1 MTDLTA
7 VGVHVFAGG
16 FSLGIG
22 PYFTVTDHLE
32 GAATWERTVKHN
44 LPTVRQW
51 NPKTQWPVDRLRKD
65 PPALLYANPPCAPFS
80 SIGGRSFGRH
90 WSVDPR
96 LGCWEDVVGLV
107 EVVRPTVVLSESVPA
122 IESYGKPFL
131 DTVVRRLGDAGYGV
145 TVVRHNAK
153 FYGLPQSRQ
162 RTMGVASLVR
172 LDWPLPLP
180 VRVTVGDALV
190 GLADPGLIGRTPEYW
205 EELLPAVLPGEKLRS
220 AIARLGVTPPAGGKV
235 NFISAKLDPT
245 TVAGA
250 IVRSSLYHWTEPRR
264 LGLNEFKRLSG
275 YPDDFEMIP
284 PEPKFLFQAVLPPV
298 ARWFSGVA
306 HAGITRG
313 APSDTGGPVVL
324 SVLARGR
331 GRSDFWV
338 CVEERPYEFGVG

>member
-96 LGCWEDVVGLV
+96 LGCWGGVCRVGWAARGLSG
-107 EVVRPTVVLSESVPA
+107 RP
-122 IESYGKPFL
+122 
-131 DTVVRRLGDAGYGV
+131 
-145 TVVRHNAK
+145 
-153 FYGLPQSRQ
+153 
-162 RTMGVASLVR
+162 
-172 LDWPLPLP
+172 
-180 VRVTVGDALV
+180 
-190 GLADPGLIGRTPEYW
+190 PEYG
-205 EELLPAVLPGEKLRS
+205 EDPLPAVLPGEKLRS
-220 AIARLGVTPPAGGKV
+220 AIARLGLTPPAGGKV

-245 TVAGA
+245 TLGGGRHRA
-250 IVRSSLYHWTEPRR
+250 SL
-264 LGLNEFKRLSG
+264 L
-275 YPDDFEMIP
+275 
-284 PEPKFLFQAVLPPV
+284 
-298 ARWFSGVA
+298 
-306 HAGITRG
+306 
-313 APSDTGGPVVL
+313 
-324 SVLARGR
+324 
-331 GRSDFWV
+331 
-338 CVEERPYEFGVG
+338 